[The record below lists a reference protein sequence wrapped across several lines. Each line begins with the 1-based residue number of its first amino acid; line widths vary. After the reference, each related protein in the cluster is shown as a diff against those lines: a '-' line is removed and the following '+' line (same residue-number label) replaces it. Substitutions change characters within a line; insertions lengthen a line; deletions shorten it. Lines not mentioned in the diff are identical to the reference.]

1 MVDTRN
7 EDIVSRYFDEVQN
20 EIKRLISE
28 DHEIKPE
35 QVEMFNDEIFNQP
48 DEIQNEIRTYID
60 KATMNNL
67 DIKKIAKVI
76 YDRFKV
82 QVKNN
87 VFDQKDSQKVPN
99 PMLGERKNVITF
111 EKFKNLKN
119 VNKI

>member
-35 QVEMFNDEIFNQP
+35 QVELFNTEIFNQP